1 MGTETGAAGNRLKE
15 ADSIEDDL
23 AEGQQKTAQQLREH
37 AKNTSL
43 VDDFG

>member
-1 MGTETGAAGNRLKE
+1 MGAETGAAGNRLKE

-23 AEGQQKTAQQLREH
+23 AEGQQKTSQRLREH

>member
-1 MGTETGAAGNRLKE
+1 MCTETTTAGNRLKE

-23 AEGQQKTAQQLREH
+23 DEGQQTTAQQLREH
-37 AKNTSL
+37 RKNTSL